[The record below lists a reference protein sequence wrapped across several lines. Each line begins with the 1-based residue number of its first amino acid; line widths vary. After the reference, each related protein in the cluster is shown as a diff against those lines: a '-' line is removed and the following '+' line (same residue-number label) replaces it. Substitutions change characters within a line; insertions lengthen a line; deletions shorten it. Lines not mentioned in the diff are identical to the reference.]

1 MSVIWRKFLLKL
13 ALRTQT
19 FLKRG
24 HSSALSIWTEKIKAK
39 SEEEPRKQQ
48 LTVTLSDY
56 KHLADTKQFFGKYK
70 NLHVTAPFLPCF
82 ILYFRA
88 LSKYKPPGAY
98 IRRGD
103 LTEGF
108 LRYEFEGLIF
118 GGAYTWR
125 GLFSEFYGNQ
135 YFFCTCI
142 PIQRLLVPANSITVL
157 VLLLKICSNES
168 YISLKGKLKKR
179 PVK

>member
-1 MSVIWRKFLLKL
+1 MSIICRKFLQKL
-13 ALRTQT
+13 ALKTQT

-24 HSSALSIWTEKIKAK
+24 HTSTLSIWTEEVKAK

-70 NLHVTAPFLPCF
+70 NLYVTVPLLPCF
-82 ILYFRA
+82 VLYFRA

-125 GLFSEFYGNQ
+125 GLFSEFHGSLSNLILKCNANTFVKVETQ
-135 YFFCTCI
+135 
-142 PIQRLLVPANSITVL
+142 IQVNWRRTI
-157 VLLLKICSNES
+157 S
-168 YISLKGKLKKR
+168 YLQGYSCPKLKLQETG
-179 PVK
+179 